1 LFRNFKSNLLLRPR
15 IENPKR
21 NGNQALNPKP
31 SGEQPTLELQLVLL
45 QLLSTD
51 GSTSMRSVRRR
62 KNKDL
67 S

>member
-1 LFRNFKSNLLLRPR
+1 
-15 IENPKR
+15 
-21 NGNQALNPKP
+21 
-31 SGEQPTLELQLVLL
+31 VLL

-67 S
+67 SWTCFYGIPSCNSELLHVLWNLLSCECAWSWVIRLLFARG